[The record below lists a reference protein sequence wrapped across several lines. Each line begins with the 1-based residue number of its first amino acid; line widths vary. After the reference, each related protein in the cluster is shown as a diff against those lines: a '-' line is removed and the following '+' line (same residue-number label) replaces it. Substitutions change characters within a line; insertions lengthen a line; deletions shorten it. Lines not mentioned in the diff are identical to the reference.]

1 MAGRKRRCHG
11 DAQDGCGLWPFM
23 ESFIHMGSSVL
34 ECGVVSV
41 SLCVY
46 MHSFALCLVCAPVHV
61 GTQAA
66 MLSMPESST
75 NAWGPCS
82 SHGMAAYSLCGVGDF
97 PSSLDFSFLPSSV
110 RFEILV
116 PEICLLL
123 FAGFRR
129 RVAFC
134 PNPFRGSVSICI
146 NNGEGSGQSGPGTL

>member
-1 MAGRKRRCHG
+1 MEMLRVGVASVHLWKVSSIWGPVCWGAGLC
-11 DAQDGCGLWPFM
+11 L
-23 ESFIHMGSSVL
+23 
-34 ECGVVSV
+34 

-46 MHSFALCLVCAPVHV
+46 MHSFAVCLVCAPVHV

-97 PSSLDFSFLPSSV
+97 PSSLDFSFLPSLV

-134 PNPFRGSVSICI
+134 PNPFWDSVSFY
-146 NNGEGSGQSGPGTL
+146 